1 MNIYDIAKEA
11 GVSIATVSRVL
22 NNKGT
27 VSAATRAR
35 VEAILKQNN
44 YTPSAIARGMVSKSM
59 RTVAV
64 LTVDIRVPH
73 YARTAYTIER
83 EFSRRGYEVIL
94 CNTGGDRAETL
105 RYLQAVNQKQVDGI
119 VLVGSVFDTICQ
131 GAEMEKLLSGVPVV
145 LANGK
150 LDLPNAYS
158 VTVDDKYGVS
168 LAVEH
173 LVARGRKNIYYIKDR
188 DTDSAK
194 SKRDGFLEAM
204 RRNGL
209 EFADHVLEAGET
221 LASGMETVQALL
233 AQGIVPDG
241 IVCGEDLTAA
251 GALKAL
257 LRAGL
262 RVPGQ
267 VAVVGFNNSDY
278 AHLCEPVLTS
288 VDNKPEQVALLCVQ
302 LLESSIERS
311 EAYSSVVLQPEL
323 AQGETAEGSDRREG
337 NIGSAA
343 PHPPLR
349 GTFPQGEGVTVV
361 GVGVPDDPQHVT
373 AAITIER

>member
-221 LASGMETVQALL
+221 LASG
-233 AQGIVPDG
+233 

-262 RVPGQ
+262 RVPEQ

-288 VDNKPEQVALLCVQ
+288 IDNKPEQVALLCVQ

-323 AQGETAEGSDRREG
+323 AQGETS
-337 NIGSAA
+337 
-343 PHPPLR
+343 
-349 GTFPQGEGVTVV
+349 
-361 GVGVPDDPQHVT
+361 
-373 AAITIER
+373 